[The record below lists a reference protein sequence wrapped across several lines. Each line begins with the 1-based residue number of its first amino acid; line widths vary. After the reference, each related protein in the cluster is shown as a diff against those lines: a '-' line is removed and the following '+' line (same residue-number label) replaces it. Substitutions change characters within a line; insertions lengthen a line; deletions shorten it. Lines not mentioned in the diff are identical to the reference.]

1 MKEGKVETIRCD
13 KERKEERER
22 RESLRKRVRKKE
34 IEKVTRI

>member
-1 MKEGKVETIRCD
+1 MKEGKVGKIRCD